1 MYRQKELRGSKLEV
15 SLVESEE
22 ESKEGIDE
30 AGGKEDERN
39 EG

>member
-1 MYRQKELRGSKLEV
+1 MVSRLEGS
-15 SLVESEE
+15 SVEKEE

-30 AGGKEDERN
+30 AGGKEDGRN